1 MLGVDASPPADPR
14 RGSAIAST
22 SNCAARRRARPRP
35 RWVMR
40 GALLCALSLAAG
52 TASVGAAA
60 ASPEPPV
67 EGPAP
72 PPTTSQTQRAS
83 GQSQR
88 GAAAEGPAESREAP
102 AAEGPATS
110 SAPASPAPPPRLAFD
125 GPMPEI
131 GEGERGKANLGLRRQ
146 SDGSYLYVDPYR
158 RFTALFNPDGT
169 VHFADRWRRPDNRNT
184 QRGKFGGPPVGLF
197 TPNGMSVTGPAE
209 WVMALQG
216 IDRDARAKAELLART
231 REVRI
236 AMAIQWGRELLATR
250 YAALGGEL
258 EAIWGESAAPIAARR
273 ELLFERWDECDESFA
288 VDAGEI
294 PEEALSELDRTR
306 IEIAEKARRTIEAFI
321 RESLPKG
328 TAKAYSDR
336 ELRELNARR
345 RSRQRFTP
353 YRSK

>member
-1 MLGVDASPPADPR
+1 V
-14 RGSAIAST
+14 IAST
-22 SNCAARRRARPRP
+22 TNCAARRHQQA
-35 RWVMR
+35 R
-40 GALLCALSLAAG
+40 GALFCAFALVAG
-52 TASVGAAA
+52 LVSADAS
-60 ASPEPPV
+60 ASPAPLV

-72 PPTTSQTQRAS
+72 PPSQEQGKRGQTQRA
-83 GQSQR
+83 
-88 GAAAEGPAESREAP
+88 GADKEPAQPESPPPKDPAP
-102 AAEGPATS
+102 AS
-110 SAPASPAPPPRLAFD
+110 ASPAPPPRLAFD

-158 RFTALFNPDGT
+158 RFTAVFNADGT
-169 VHFADRWRRPDNRNT
+169 VHFADRWKRPDNRNT
-184 QRGKFGGPPVGLF
+184 QRGKFGGAPIGLF

-236 AMAIQWGRELLATR
+236 AMAIQFNRELLATR
-250 YAALGGEL
+250 FAALGGEL
-258 EAIWGESAAPIAARR
+258 EAIWAEQASPIAARR

-288 VDAGEI
+288 VDAGEV
-294 PEEALSELDRTR
+294 PEEALSEIDRTR

-321 RESLPKG
+321 RASMPKG

-345 RSRQRFTP
+345 RSRQPFAP